1 MMSGRHLDADFADEG
16 SGRRR
21 IVLRGQLDSSTS
33 EGFEARMSAECPGW
47 KDDTVIVDLE
57 GLEYISSAGVRSLL
71 RLSRMLGEGDLRLV
85 GAHGLVRDVLE
96 TTGFLDPE
104 EADDG
109 GCAGDIPYEDDL
121 KEVADLRV
129 LADKRRIPEIL
140 DFVVAVASG
149 CGLAPEDAPMLR
161 LAMEEILSSV
171 FSYGYGDDRAHTV
184 DVVIAAGEDIL
195 RASVRDKGL
204 PYDYKTLLE
213 SRSADSASI
222 LTHMQN
228 GPLMRNLGNEGRE
241 QIVQFRLQPLVMC
254 MSGALP
260 ELGAVDFDSIEIHPM
275 RPEEGIQVAQC
286 LYDEFGYTYI
296 NDIVYYPD
304 RFNAEVASGRMMSYT
319 AAAPSGEVAGHL
331 TLIKVPNLPGTAELA
346 MGVVRKK
353 YRKGSVMT
361 RLTEAVMAVA
371 ENDSLTSIYA
381 QPVGFHPYTQKISL
395 AQGMAPCAVSI
406 NYTGSDVAMSYFTER
421 HRQHLF
427 MAVRMMADS
436 RRTVYCPDD
445 ARDVVDMVVRNCGL
459 DRTYGEPAEP
469 AKGSVTSL
477 DVDVHQKTASGFV
490 FVRRAGADAETAVRR
505 ANMAVKG
512 SRCEVAY
519 IYINMQDPSATAA
532 YEAATALGYFVVGM
546 FPGTSDNDWLIMHN
560 TFIGG
565 IDYGSFAAEGPF
577 AELLEAV
584 RRHDP
589 EGYL

>member
-1 MMSGRHLDADFADEG
+1 M
-16 SGRRR
+16 
-21 IVLRGQLDSSTS
+21 
-33 EGFEARMSAECPGW
+33 
-47 KDDTVIVDLE
+47 
-57 GLEYISSAGVRSLL
+57 
-71 RLSRMLGEGDLRLV
+71 
-85 GAHGLVRDVLE
+85 
-96 TTGFLDPE
+96 
-104 EADDG
+104 
-109 GCAGDIPYEDDL
+109 
-121 KEVADLRV
+121 
-129 LADKRRIPEIL
+129 
-140 DFVVAVASG
+140 
-149 CGLAPEDAPMLR
+149 
-161 LAMEEILSSV
+161 
-171 FSYGYGDDRAHTV
+171 
-184 DVVIAAGEDIL
+184 AA
-195 RASVRDKGL
+195 
-204 PYDYKTLLE
+204 
-213 SRSADSASI
+213 
-222 LTHMQN
+222 
-228 GPLMRNLGNEGRE
+228 
-241 QIVQFRLQPLVMC
+241 
-254 MSGALP
+254 
-260 ELGAVDFDSIEIHPM
+260 
-275 RPEEGIQVAQC
+275 
-286 LYDEFGYTYI
+286 
-296 NDIVYYPD
+296 
-304 RFNAEVASGRMMSYT
+304 
-319 AAAPSGEVAGHL
+319 
-331 TLIKVPNLPGTAELA
+331 
-346 MGVVRKK
+346 
-353 YRKGSVMT
+353 
-361 RLTEAVMAVA
+361 A

-459 DRTYGEPAEP
+459 DRTYGESAEP

-505 ANMAVKG
+505 ANMTLKG

-519 IYINMQDPSATAA
+519 IYINMQDPSAATA